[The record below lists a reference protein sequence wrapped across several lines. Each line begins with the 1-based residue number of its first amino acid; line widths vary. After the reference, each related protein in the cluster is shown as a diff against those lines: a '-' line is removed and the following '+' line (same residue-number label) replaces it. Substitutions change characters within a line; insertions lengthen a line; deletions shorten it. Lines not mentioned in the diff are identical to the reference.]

1 MQKQLSQ
8 KELNEIVNAL
18 NTLAKYGVL
27 YGGFRRKQRK
37 VAEVRLSK
45 VIAVKYEDGDLRYID
60 VAAGKTLHFYVH
72 IPPPD

>member
-8 KELNEIVNAL
+8 KELDEIVNAL

-45 VIAVKYEDGDLRYID
+45 VVAVKYADGDLRYID
-60 VAAGKTLHFYVH
+60 VAAGKTAHFYVH
-72 IPPPD
+72 LPPK